1 MTSTDSALI
10 ASLLQQAL
18 AHHQQGQL
26 GAAQAFYRQVLEL
39 QPQQF
44 DALHLLGV
52 IARQQGDAAQA
63 IALITSALKLDSQ
76 QAKAHCNLGVAL
88 MDQDRAAEALACY
101 NSALALQPD
110 YAMAWSNRGNA
121 LRRLGQLEAA
131 LDSYQQALQHQPRY
145 VEAHS
150 NRAVV
155 LQQLGRYLDA
165 LGAAEAAL
173 DLNDRH
179 ADAWLARGHALHCL
193 RWLPEAV
200 ESFDRALHLRPDW
213 DQAYAAQGAA
223 LHRLGELAPALDSYE
238 RALALHPRQPQWH
251 TARGNTLRAMQRHEE
266 AAQAY
271 RTALDCGEQA
281 ETVAFALASVG
292 AGEAPASLPAEYV
305 RNLFDQY
312 ANHFDEHLLNV
323 LDYQTPAHLTRLLM
337 QYPPAS
343 ATLRDI
349 LDLGCGTGL
358 CGPALRPLA
367 RKLCGV
373 DLSPQMLEKAAQR
386 QQYDEL
392 HCADLLAYL
401 ADQSQAW
408 DLAIAADVFVYLG
421 DLSAV
426 FRAIARA
433 LRAGGQFCFSV
444 EAANRGDYTLQA
456 SNRYAHSLDYLLRL
470 ASASGL
476 QVLASEQLTARE
488 ENGAPIQAFALL
500 LQKSTS
506 GSDLSLGHA

>member
-63 IALITSALKLDSQ
+63 ITLITQALKVDPQ

-101 NSALALQPD
+101 DSALALQPD
-110 YAMAWSNRGNA
+110 YSMAWSNRGNA

-238 RALALHPRQPQWH
+238 RALALQPRQPQWH
-251 TARGNTLRAMQRHEE
+251 TARGNTLRAMQRHKE

-323 LDYQTPAHLTRLLM
+323 LEYQTPTHLARLL
-337 QYPPAS
+337 QRHLPAM
-343 ATLRDI
+343 AAARDI

-358 CGPALRPLA
+358 CAPDLRPLA
-367 RKLCGV
+367 RQLSGV

-386 QQYDEL
+386 QLYDEL

-401 ADQSQAW
+401 ADQSEAW
-408 DLAIAADVFVYLG
+408 DIVIAADVFVYIC
-421 DLSAV
+421 DLSGVFLAV
-426 FRAIARA
+426 ARA

-444 EAANRGDYTLQA
+444 EAANSGDYTLQA

-488 ENGAPIQAFALL
+488 ENGAPIQALALL

-506 GSDLSLGHA
+506 GSDLSFGHA

>member
-1 MTSTDSALI
+1 MTSNDTALI

-26 GAAQAFYRQVLEL
+26 GAAQAFYRQVLAL

-52 IARQQGDAAQA
+52 IARQQGDADLAIDLITQA
-63 IALITSALKLDSQ
+63 IRLDGQ

-88 MDQDRAAEALACY
+88 MDQGRAAEALASY
-101 NSALALQPD
+101 DRALALQPD

-121 LRRLGQLEAA
+121 LHRLGQQQAA
-131 LDSYQQALQHQPRY
+131 LDSYQQALRYQPRY
-145 VEAHS
+145 AEAHS

-155 LQQLGRYLDA
+155 LQELGRYLDA

-213 DQAYAAQGAA
+213 AEAYAAQGAA

-238 RALALHPRQPQWH
+238 RALSLQPRQPQWH
-251 TARGNTLRAMQRHEE
+251 TARGNTLRAMQRHAE

-271 RTALDCGEQA
+271 RKALECGEQA
-281 ETVAFALASVG
+281 ETAAYALASVG

-312 ANHFDEHLLNV
+312 ANHFDEHLLKV
-323 LDYQTPAHLTRLLM
+323 LDYQTPAHLARLLL
-337 QYPPAS
+337 QHPPSTPAP
-343 ATLRDI
+343 RDI

-358 CGPALRPLA
+358 CAPALRPLA

-386 QQYDEL
+386 QLYDEL

-401 ADQSQAW
+401 ADQSDAW
-408 DLAIAADVFVYLG
+408 DLVVAADVFVYIG

-426 FRAIARA
+426 FHAIARA
-433 LRAGGQFCFSV
+433 LRSGGQFCFTV
-444 EAANRGDYTLQA
+444 EAAGSGDYTLQA
-456 SNRYAHSLDYLLRL
+456 SNRYAHSRAYLLQL

-476 QVLASEQLTARE
+476 QLLACEALTARE
-488 ENGAPIQAFALL
+488 ENGTPIQALALL
-500 LQKSTS
+500 LRK
-506 GSDLSLGHA
+506 A